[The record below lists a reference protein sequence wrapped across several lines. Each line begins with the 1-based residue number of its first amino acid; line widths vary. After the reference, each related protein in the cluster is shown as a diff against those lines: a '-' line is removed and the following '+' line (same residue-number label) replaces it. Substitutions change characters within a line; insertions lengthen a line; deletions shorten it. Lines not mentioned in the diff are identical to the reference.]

1 MSSAQGGPVILKY
14 RPAFAL
20 PVLVEYIA
28 LSQVDRFQSFPFLP
42 GYQNVSFEEQRLEDT
57 TPLPTMA
64 DNKFGILSA
73 SSLKSL
79 KAAVEPLRGLP
90 EKPED
95 MLGPK
100 LPIVAICVG
109 RGEDTT
115 LFGIHQNILE
125 HCSPFFQALLNED
138 IPIGIKTEMET
149 RPVSEIRFEGDIE
162 AFEVYTEW
170 VYSGRVFKKKLRDD
184 EGSAKFLSYGQ
195 AYILGEKLL
204 NHDFKNEVLDTLL
217 TEILSG
223 GKIDL
228 TLATLVYEGT
238 AKTSPLRRLLVDIY
252 TWYGHKDWLRYGNN
266 KSHPPPSFCQT
277 SLPLFSS
284 VTITTQPSKT
294 DILSGTHA
302 GTTNIP
308 LDKIAQHLI
317 TEAILES

>member
-1 MSSAQGGPVILKY
+1 
-14 RPAFAL
+14 
-20 PVLVEYIA
+20 
-28 LSQVDRFQSFPFLP
+28 
-42 GYQNVSFEEQRLEDT
+42 
-57 TPLPTMA
+57 
-64 DNKFGILSA
+64 
-73 SSLKSL
+73 
-79 KAAVEPLRGLP
+79 
-90 EKPED
+90 

>member
-1 MSSAQGGPVILKY
+1 RQIPPFTCEHAN
-14 RPAFAL
+14 
-20 PVLVEYIA
+20 IA
-28 LSQVDRFQSFPFLP
+28 LEVNQQFPP
-42 GYQNVSFEEQRLEDT
+42 
-57 TPLPTMA
+57 
-64 DNKFGILSA
+64 
-73 SSLKSL
+73 
-79 KAAVEPLRGLP
+79 
-90 EKPED
+90 
-95 MLGPK
+95 
-100 LPIVAICVG
+100 
-109 RGEDTT
+109 
-115 LFGIHQNILE
+115 
-125 HCSPFFQALLNED
+125 
-138 IPIGIKTEMET
+138 
-149 RPVSEIRFEGDIE
+149 
-162 AFEVYTEW
+162 W

-302 GTTNIP
+302 GTVHEHEHTRQ
-308 LDKIAQHLI
+308 LKVLVTRGSLRSDSEESSSI
-317 TEAILES
+317 TGMSAMR